1 MSQFMGEKKY
11 NKNIAQ
17 INPFSPPECSS
28 RRVKLLFIKADTW
41 LANIDGLFFFT
52 IVTSITYILSRKPG
66 EWESAK
72 RKGPINMEKAGISH
86 EQALGLNLGAPDA
99 ECVTSY

>member
-41 LANIDGLFFFT
+41 LANIDGLLFFFYHSHIYHMHIIQRT
-52 IVTSITYILSRKPG
+52 WRV
-66 EWESAK
+66 
-72 RKGPINMEKAGISH
+72 GISKKKRAH
-86 EQALGLNLGAPDA
+86 KHGKSRD
-99 ECVTSY
+99 VTRASSWFESWCP